1 MVDSHFQIAGSPVDY
16 SSPTTYSNTMTAGY
30 SLLGE
35 SVDKINAPGAA
46 LVGGLGENSAN
57 SSVDT
62 CNLFGGGKRKK
73 NRKSKRS
80 RKLKRSNKSRLSTR
94 SKKSRSKSRSKVKK
108 LSKKSLRK
116 SKKNKRKSLR

>member
-1 MVDSHFQIAGSPVDY
+1 MVDSHFQNAGAPVDY

-30 SLLGE
+30 SPTLEPVTVG
-35 SVDKINAPGAA
+35 SDMSIIGGNQSA
-46 LVGGLGENSAN
+46 LDTASATQD
-57 SSVDT
+57 S
-62 CNLFGGGKRKK
+62 CKLFGGGRRRS
-73 NRKSKRS
+73 RKSKRS

-116 SKKNKRKSLR
+116 SKRNKRKSLR

>member
-1 MVDSHFQIAGSPVDY
+1 MVDSHFQNAGAPVDY

-30 SLLGE
+30 SILGQ
-35 SVDKINAPGAA
+35 SVDRVNAPGAA
-46 LVGGLGENSAN
+46 LVGELGGNSADV
-57 SSVDT
+57 SVDT
-62 CNLFGGGKRKK
+62 CNLFGGGRRRS
-73 NRKSKRS
+73 RKSKRS

-116 SKKNKRKSLR
+116 SKRNKRKSLR